1 MPIEKELED
10 TLVNLLAVETE
21 ARAILEKAEKEA
33 KDLREQT
40 RKEMQDTI
48 EEAKKQEGLE
58 LKRALDEAQK
68 QGETIRTEII
78 ARANKEIIH
87 WQEELYK
94 TNREKAMSFIIDAV
108 SSI

>member
-1 MPIEKELED
+1 MPIEKDLED

-40 RKEMQDTI
+40 RKEMQNTI
-48 EEAKKQEGLE
+48 EEAKKQEELE
-58 LKRALDEAQK
+58 LKRSLEETQK
-68 QGETIRTEII
+68 QGETIRFEII
-78 ARANKEIIH
+78 NRAKKEIIH

-94 TNREKAMSFIIDAV
+94 TNRERAMSFIIDAV

>member
-10 TLVNLLAVETE
+10 TLINLLAVETE
-21 ARAILEKAEKEA
+21 ARVILEKAEKEA

-48 EEAKKQEGLE
+48 EEAKKQEGFE
-58 LKRALDEAQK
+58 LRKALDDAQK
-68 QGETIRTEII
+68 QGEAIRAEII

-87 WQEELYK
+87 WQEDLYK
-94 TNREKAMSFIIDAV
+94 TNREKAMGFIFDAV

>member
-10 TLVNLLAVETE
+10 TLVNLLEVETE
-21 ARAILEKAEKEA
+21 ARVILEKAEKEA

-40 RKEMQDTI
+40 RKEMQNTI
-48 EEAKKQEGLE
+48 EDAKKQEDIELRRSLE
-58 LKRALDEAQK
+58 ESQK
-68 QGETIRTEII
+68 QGEAIRADII
-78 ARANKEIIH
+78 NRAKKEIIH

-94 TNREKAMSFIIDAV
+94 TNREKAMSFIIDAI